1 MDIDVKTGK
10 LREKAGDQKN
20 IRNELNRIN
29 SSIQTSRRK
38 LRSCLSSSASGKID
52 RSLDVACNSLQNIT
66 NWIGDMADGL
76 DTIASLYEAAE
87 QDISGNKP
95 SGEAVKEAGGAG
107 GEESIVQWK
116 DVIFDIFKLVFGLG
130 MLISSGKSLAG
141 LIMALMEKLGNV
153 IPKSSG
159 SSSDVSWKDD
169 LVDNATVGTSKPAG
183 ATAKKPAGGSSGSA
197 QSNNKKT
204 PGGTGNN
211 EKSSATEG
219 VTSGGVTAQPGST
232 STTID
237 FSSLEE
243 KYPSGSKWN
252 SSYKNKAWQCHGF
265 ALTLGDFLTGTD
277 PNSWNKAYNVNALK
291 PGDIIVCN
299 RPHTIMV
306 TGVSGD
312 EITYVDCNW
321 AAKDTVKWNNTISRS
336 QIANKFNGLKY
347 VLEYP

>member
-10 LREKAGDQKN
+10 LREKVGDQKN
-20 IRNELNRIN
+20 IRNELNQIN
-29 SSIQTSRRK
+29 SSVQTSRRK

-52 RSLDVACNSLQNIT
+52 KSLDVACKSLQNIT

-76 DTIASLYEAAE
+76 DTIAGLYEAAE

-95 SGEAVKEAGGAG
+95 SGEAVREAGGTGAEDATIRG
-107 GEESIVQWK
+107 K
-116 DVIFDIFKLVFGLG
+116 DIILDILKSVFRSGALLSSAAILANLVI
-130 MLISSGKSLAG
+130 
-141 LIMALMEKLGNV
+141 ALMEKLGNV

-159 SSSDVSWKDD
+159 SSLDALWINEILENV
-169 LVDNATVGTSKPAG
+169 AVGKSQPAE
-183 ATAKKPAGGSSGSA
+183 AVEKKSSGEGSSSA
-197 QSNNKKT
+197 QSNSKKT
-204 PGGTGNN
+204 AGGTGSN
-211 EKSSATEG
+211 ENPATEG
-219 VTSGGVTAQPGST
+219 VTSSGAATQTGGT
-232 STTID
+232 SSTID

-243 KYPSGSKWN
+243 KYPSGSKWS

-265 ALTLGDFLTGTD
+265 ALTLGDSLTGTD
-277 PNSWNKAYNVNALK
+277 PNSWNKAYNLNSLK

-336 QIANKFNGLKY
+336 QIANKFNSLKY